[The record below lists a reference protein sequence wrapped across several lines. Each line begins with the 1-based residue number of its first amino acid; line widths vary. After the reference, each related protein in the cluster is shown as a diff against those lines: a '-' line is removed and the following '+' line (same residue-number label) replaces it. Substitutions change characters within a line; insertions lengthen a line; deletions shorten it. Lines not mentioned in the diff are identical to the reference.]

1 MTTDTPEVNKKDFA
15 LEFPYFWVKLSPMQ
29 LGCRKMGCGRSKHEQ
44 SQKNSSQEE
53 INMPQKTGRK
63 KKLKGDKKE
72 NKDPKKDHLQQTDK
86 HHPVHH
92 QNLHHNS
99 HVSKPPVLSVNG
111 SHSQELHIDIDLPAH
126 KEKENRFLMPTKDGK
141 EFQTGK
147 HIKVTHSQIEF
158 FKMLDEK
165 IEQGECYESE
175 DRETDTSSPC
185 E

>member
-1 MTTDTPEVNKKDFA
+1 M
-15 LEFPYFWVKLSPMQ
+15 EFPYVWVKVSPMQ

-44 SQKNSSQEE
+44 SQKTNSQEE
-53 INMPQKTGRK
+53 INISQKNGRK

-72 NKDPKKDHLQQTDK
+72 NKDPKKDHLQHTEK

-92 QNLHHNS
+92 QNLNLHHNS

-126 KEKENRFLMPTKDGK
+126 KEKDNRFLMPTKDGK
-141 EFQTGK
+141 EFTTGK

-165 IEQGECYESE
+165 IEQGGGYDSE
-175 DRETDTSSPC
+175 ERETDTSSPC